1 MLACEEQI
9 SQRSIEYTRLYHSII
24 SLQFLL
30 RSFASQT
37 MPNIILIELVL
48 HSYFITFYLL
58 FNFCLCKANA
68 VQGFKRPLALEI
80 WKVSYCCL

>member
-30 RSFASQT
+30 HNFASQT
-37 MPNIILIELVL
+37 MPNTILIELVL
-48 HSYFITFYLL
+48 HYFLFTF
-58 FNFCLCKANA
+58 
-68 VQGFKRPLALEI
+68 
-80 WKVSYCCL
+80 